1 MKRNAL
7 TLSWIILMVLVVI
20 VIWVSQTQVNPIQ
33 VQSQDEDIN
42 WADLEFVLKDKDKE
56 VSYVAFME
64 QDGKFT
70 HLINDYNSSQSLM
83 QSVYDEVYSAFP
95 LTNRPNL
102 REYGV
107 VNPNSSIQLWYQS
120 SYLRDQD
127 DGSLIFDYKIVDK
140 DASVFTEGRY
150 DLGEGKDSNY
160 SVISYAEDDTNYY
173 LLLTIDGIERNPTH
187 TIQLTIN
194 KETSEVVNE
203 ETIEEDL
210 TDYYALSNAGYQL
223 DQPHFHLILKSFVN
237 PDSLSVNHSQL
248 SSYNNY
254 EVAVID
260 PITLEVNDI
269 VVSNSESTDD
279 EEFYGETNLV
289 MVRENHLYYL
299 KIDTAYTEGVED
311 SSSLITMYEYD
322 FDGEDFEELWNR
334 EFLDFKGIA
343 YTLQNSQLYMSMIE
357 DEKQVRVEHVDIL
370 SGETDGEK
378 IYTIKG
384 SSQYQFLSTNFV
396 NRQY

>member
-70 HLINDYNSSQSLM
+70 HLINDYISSQSLM

-127 DGSLIFDYKIVDK
+127 DDSLIFDYKIVDK
-140 DASVFTEGRY
+140 DASVFTEGSY
-150 DLGEGKDSNY
+150 DLGEDKDSNY
-160 SVISYAEDDTNYY
+160 SVISYAEDDSNYY
-173 LLLTIDGIERNPTH
+173 LLLTIDGWN
-187 TIQLTIN
+187 
-194 KETSEVVNE
+194 
-203 ETIEEDL
+203 
-210 TDYYALSNAGYQL
+210 G
-223 DQPHFHLILKSFVN
+223 IL
-237 PDSLSVNHSQL
+237 
-248 SSYNNY
+248 
-254 EVAVID
+254 
-260 PITLEVNDI
+260 PIRLN
-269 VVSNSESTDD
+269 
-279 EEFYGETNLV
+279 
-289 MVRENHLYYL
+289 
-299 KIDTAYTEGVED
+299 
-311 SSSLITMYEYD
+311 
-322 FDGEDFEELWNR
+322 
-334 EFLDFKGIA
+334 
-343 YTLQNSQLYMSMIE
+343 
-357 DEKQVRVEHVDIL
+357 
-370 SGETDGEK
+370 
-378 IYTIKG
+378 
-384 SSQYQFLSTNFV
+384 
-396 NRQY
+396 